1 MEYQQHGSNAGAGT
15 AGSSERSGGAASGR
29 GGGNGYDHHQQ
40 YYQEQ
45 HQYTPDRPPQP
56 QDRRRQRDDEDDGG
70 SSQESAPTSPASIAA
85 SKPSR
90 REKSE
95 REKRTYRACLHCRQR
110 KSRCDLYSS
119 GEPGRPPCERCIREQ
134 HECILGGSRRGGKR
148 VKRSAS
154 EVNANNGT
162 PISTSDRP
170 NTATPN
176 QNYPPLHQV
185 TPHESGLHNQSP
197 HRPHQLPSWSTL
209 DHPSSRTLPPL
220 SHDGSTVT
228 KPGSPILN
236 PMYKPSNTDRQA
248 FLGSSGPA
256 SGTGSASKMTVED
269 PVASTDLQNPA
280 DALEF
285 LASVAER
292 DSNGQAN
299 GKGNAGGGRGRLPS
313 MQIGIDG
320 AYGRSLLNPVSP
332 RQSQA
337 GAVEGRSEGGEG
349 SGGRGSLPRHAP
361 SDHRSASAAGGT
373 GGSGAPGGENSVRF
387 DATIEWPPLQKGELS
402 LDMIKVLLYRFE
414 EKYHPFF
421 PLANPAAMDPD
432 NLPTIARKEP
442 HLLAAILTV
451 ASKDEKDWWQVHE
464 VCSAHMQSLV
474 ASLVYEGR
482 GSVEAVEAMLI
493 LAEWVPRRPHSTPA
507 IGRGEEDQAAWMY
520 VGTAVRLG
528 YLLGIDR
535 TGFRGES
542 EAQSADLNRKRLA
555 WASCY
560 MSDRQISVRIGKAF
574 WSRGPGPMTALRAQ
588 DFPSLQPRLHRQDNF
603 AAIFQANLEL
613 TQLFSNA
620 HDVLYATKSRS
631 NQLNAGGEYVKY
643 IDDFRVA
650 LRHWNE
656 SWGWFTCSPPLKASL
671 ILSYEYLRLY
681 INAFAYRATLNRL
694 ITRMKESAE
703 SGTATPA
710 SVTYPFADIAT
721 TPDARFIYDA
731 IDAAKSLLSTFCSFV
746 DPHDTFRFMPLRYY
760 LYVIYSA
767 VFLYKARSTGVMAAD
782 SRGSVK
788 RLITDTMNN
797 LQKSSASTNDVG
809 ERYSRLIR
817 LLWRKAPGHR
827 GSVVADPGEITRP
840 TTAQNGRVGDGG
852 QGQQYPNQHPAQQ
865 HPTDPN
871 VAYPQ
876 QQSYYP
882 TTNTQHPYPSPLTA
896 PPPPPPP
903 PPAQFMG
910 PSINQFSWLDLP
922 AVGDFAVENNG
933 SLAGSMT
940 MDQLDRFEDS
950 SADGYGG
957 FADPGGFVVG
967 PGMFGWGGEMGGVE
981 GVGGAGGGGGGFGE
995 CGPGGEGVIF

>member
-1 MEYQQHGSNAGAGT
+1 
-15 AGSSERSGGAASGR
+15 
-29 GGGNGYDHHQQ
+29 
-40 YYQEQ
+40 
-45 HQYTPDRPPQP
+45 
-56 QDRRRQRDDEDDGG
+56 
-70 SSQESAPTSPASIAA
+70 
-85 SKPSR
+85 
-90 REKSE
+90 
-95 REKRTYRACLHCRQR
+95 KRTYRACLHCRQR

-176 QNYPPLHQV
+176 QNYPPLHQ
-185 TPHESGLHNQSP
+185 
-197 HRPHQLPSWSTL
+197 
-209 DHPSSRTLPPL
+209 
-220 SHDGSTVT
+220 
-228 KPGSPILN
+228 
-236 PMYKPSNTDRQA
+236 PSNTDRQA

-320 AYGRSLLNPVSP
+320 AYGRSLLNP
-332 RQSQA
+332 
-337 GAVEGRSEGGEG
+337 
-349 SGGRGSLPRHAP
+349 
-361 SDHRSASAAGGT
+361 
-373 GGSGAPGGENSVRF
+373 
-387 DATIEWPPLQKGELS
+387 WPPLQKGELS
-402 LDMIKVLLYRFE
+402 LDMIKVLLYRYVIFE

-817 LLWRKAPGHR
+817 LLWRKAP
-827 GSVVADPGEITRP
+827 
-840 TTAQNGRVGDGG
+840 
-852 QGQQYPNQHPAQQ
+852 
-865 HPTDPN
+865 
-871 VAYPQ
+871 
-876 QQSYYP
+876 
-882 TTNTQHPYPSPLTA
+882 
-896 PPPPPPP
+896 
-903 PPAQFMG
+903 
-910 PSINQFSWLDLP
+910 
-922 AVGDFAVENNG
+922 
-933 SLAGSMT
+933 
-940 MDQLDRFEDS
+940 
-950 SADGYGG
+950 
-957 FADPGGFVVG
+957 
-967 PGMFGWGGEMGGVE
+967 
-981 GVGGAGGGGGGFGE
+981 
-995 CGPGGEGVIF
+995 